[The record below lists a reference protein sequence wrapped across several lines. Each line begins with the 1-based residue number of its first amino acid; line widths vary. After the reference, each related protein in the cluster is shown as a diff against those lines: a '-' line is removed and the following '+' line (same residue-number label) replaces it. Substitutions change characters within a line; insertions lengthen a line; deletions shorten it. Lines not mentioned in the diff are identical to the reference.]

1 MAITVQPVTMAERS
15 VVQGPRLVV
24 LPPQMPLVTA
34 SVLLDI
40 MVMRLLVE
48 LVHSVVAIATLSRV
62 IPIAE
67 QVQIVCAML
76 AITLILAHAVRL
88 AMDTLVQP

>member
-15 VVQGPRLVV
+15 VVQGPRLMV

-34 SVLLDI
+34 PVLLDI

-48 LVHSVVAIATLSRV
+48 LVHSVVAIATPSRV
-62 IPIAE
+62 PPTPE
-67 QVQIVCAML
+67 LLQIVCVTPVTMAL
-76 AITLILAHAVRL
+76 QEIVTW
-88 AMDTLVQP
+88 